1 MGHPGYKW
9 SLAQEGGRWRWR
21 ALDRDRGTVFLQG
34 LADSR
39 AEAAAYLTRAMML
52 GVLEGTRDAAAA

>member
-9 SLAQEGGRWRWR
+9 TMAAENGQWRWQ
-21 ALDRDRGTVFLQG
+21 AVDRDRGTVFLQG

-39 AEAAAYLTRAMML
+39 AEAAAYLIRAMAR
-52 GVLEGTRDAAAA
+52 GASEAQDEVTA